1 MARYG
6 RSLLGRISTTLAAL
20 TLFISAASADYPERP
35 IDYVIPFGAGGESG
49 ITARL
54 QQSVF
59 KTITGQD
66 IVVKYRP
73 GGGGA
78 VAWSQLNAMTGDGY
92 DCGRESPAY
101 PAPAVARRQVQDGRH
116 HDRPHFSLHTARDF
130 GAQRESLRGP
140 RRFNRNHECQ
150 TRQGFVFG
158 VGTRDGQSFGEDMVR
173 RTTAGTICVPS
184 P

>member
-1 MARYG
+1 M
-6 RSLLGRISTTLAAL
+6 GRISTTLAAL
-20 TLFISAASADYPERP
+20 TLLISAANADYPERP

-78 VAWSQLNAMTGDGY
+78 VAWSQLNAMTG
-92 DCGRESPAY
+92 
-101 PAPAVARRQVQDGRH
+101 
-116 HDRPHFSLHTARDF
+116 
-130 GAQRESLRGP
+130 
-140 RRFNRNHECQ
+140 
-150 TRQGFVFG
+150 
-158 VGTRDGQSFGEDMVR
+158 
-173 RTTAGTICVPS
+173 
-184 P
+184 